1 MGARA
6 AVWAATPTPCVSA
19 SALPPPPDSVPPTVP
34 PSPGGCGR
42 TVSEGPAGKDETTR
56 CVIVV
61 TLVTG
66 GVSRSA
72 LGPSVAWAGG
82 HMGLSS
88 PASPAPGLGQW
99 SSGRDEW
106 LPAPLGRPARKE
118 TGLEKPGR
126 GAEARGVTGP
136 SVRPPVQA
144 AGCPGT
150 RAGQGAGALGD
161 IQAQVLKRVTSW
173 ENPAWATMDG
183 PPVSQAQRCPE
194 ASGGP

>member
-19 SALPPPPDSVPPTVP
+19 SGLPPPPDSVPPTVP

-72 LGPSVAWAGG
+72 LGPSVAWGG
-82 HMGLSS
+82 GTWAFHHLRRRLPVWDSGHLAVMNGCQLRLEGL
-88 PASPAPGLGQW
+88 
-99 SSGRDEW
+99 RE
-106 LPAPLGRPARKE
+106 RR
-118 TGLEKPGR
+118 R
-126 GAEARGVTGP
+126 GWRNQAEAPRLGGSPVHPSDPLSRLPVALEQERGKALEP
-136 SVRPPVQA
+136 W
-144 AGCPGT
+144 GT
-150 RAGQGAGALGD
+150 SRLRFSN
-161 IQAQVLKRVTSW
+161 V
-173 ENPAWATMDG
+173 
-183 PPVSQAQRCPE
+183 
-194 ASGGP
+194 